1 MQLSVLSQPALSFA
15 PRYPCALFLQPPS
28 VLQGPD
34 GVRLSKELSQPQPP
48 ISLPQGSQWPGEG
61 GGGGG
66 NAGAPLLCSFHGC
79 RSWAAHIWTAA
90 RRRGGCLAC
99 SPTPPP
105 APPGR
110 GFARPFAELGAL
122 GSSSPPQPRGVAAV
136 SPYLAAWRWR
146 PGRVGSFLPS
156 PPPGAGDWNGRSLGD
171 RLAPGITCGGAGQ
184 GRAGLGTAE
193 RSGGGHGSG
202 AAPSQ
207 PRTPSAAAEGTASAP
222 RFRP

>member
-1 MQLSVLSQPALSFA
+1 MESGSQKSFRN
-15 PRYPCALFLQPPS
+15 PSPLFLFPRD
-28 VLQGPD
+28 LNGR
-34 GVRLSKELSQPQPP
+34 GK
-48 ISLPQGSQWPGEG
+48 G
-61 GGGGG
+61 GGGV
-66 NAGAPLLCSFHGC
+66 GAPLLCSFHGC

-184 GRAGLGTAE
+184 GWAGLGTAE